1 MVHNDVC
8 LECVPT
14 TLRLSL
20 VQNASHVTEYI
31 DCICT
36 CILLIQMELKLR
48 SGSSSTENSQ
58 KKKKSDYNERRR
70 TLGKNKSHVLC
81 TE

>member
-14 TLRLSL
+14 TLQLSL
-20 VQNASHVTEYI
+20 VQNASLVTAYI

-36 CILLIQMELKLR
+36 CTLLIQMELKLR
-48 SGSSSTENSQ
+48 SGSSSIENSKEKNATIM
-58 KKKKSDYNERRR
+58 KKQEY
-70 TLGKNKSHVLC
+70 
-81 TE
+81 

>member
-20 VQNASHVTEYI
+20 VQNASLVMEYI

-36 CILLIQMELKLR
+36 CTLLIQMELKLR
-48 SGSSSTENSQ
+48 SGSSSIENS
-58 KKKKSDYNERRR
+58 KEKMLLY
-70 TLGKNKSHVLC
+70 
-81 TE
+81 